1 MKKIILIV
9 SSFIILVALFSLKV
23 NLDHSNN
30 KIILAFNEDAK
41 AEYGWIMK
49 TVNCPKGPGT
59 FDRCEQEYSS
69 NCDVHAQTL
78 CPHTE

>member
-1 MKKIILIV
+1 MKKIFLIV
-9 SSFIILVALFSLKV
+9 SSFFILVTLFSLNV
-23 NLDHSNN
+23 NLDPSNN
-30 KIILAFNEDAK
+30 KIILAFNDDAK

-49 TVNCPKGPGT
+49 TVPCPKGPGT

-78 CPHTE
+78 CPKPE